1 MYVILTLEGR
11 TQYDQP
17 RKGKSAMPYG
27 IAFRSRTD
35 AKTLGWYDGSNYRWS
50 TDFTRQVLFK
60 KQPDAKFDMR

>member
-1 MYVILTLEGR
+1 
-11 TQYDQP
+11 
-17 RKGKSAMPYG
+17 MPYG